1 MKVIAMVAV
10 CPAVTV
16 TGTSG
21 AAVDRAT
28 AEDHGAGASSREAG

>member
-16 TGTSG
+16 TDE
-21 AAVDRAT
+21 AASTVTRR
-28 AEDHGAGASSREAG
+28 EGCEVGASGHARSKI